1 MRLRSFGI
9 LTTILVLISAIGA
22 GVTHTKIPFG
32 INLWVLTLA
41 CAMLTA
47 MAWREPK

>member
-9 LTTILVLISAIGA
+9 LTTILVLFSAIGA
-22 GVTHTKIPFG
+22 SVTHAKIPYD
-32 INLWVLTLA
+32 INLWLLTLA
-41 CAMLTA
+41 CAFLTA